1 LVGRKALI
9 AILLSALSGGL
20 LSAAFEPV
28 GKWWVVPIAI
38 AVHMYALSLAK
49 RKILSAFI
57 FALTLNLIV
66 LHWSSTFVGSVPWV
80 ILAFGLSFFYL
91 PLALVSHWG
100 MTAYP
105 LIYIVMEECRNRFP
119 FGGFGW
125 VRIAYTQA
133 DAPIS
138 KIAAIGGASALSAL
152 AVLMGLILFYGAKRE
167 FSLITFVPFLFLL
180 VPLTLSVIS
189 ATNVLMIQGNVPQM
203 GLDFNSRAKAVF
215 TNHFE
220 RTQEEL
226 AKDAN
231 VDLVLWPENS
241 VDVDP
246 FLNQD
251 VKQALDSIQKPLII
265 GAILGKGNNFLNT
278 SILWGGE
285 LPPIYIKQHLTPFGE
300 YIPLRSLASMIS
312 PYTDR
317 VTDFEPGQSQLLFTI
332 KEAVI
337 APIICFEL
345 VDDQLLH
352 EAALSSNILA
362 VQTNSATFGMSAESA
377 QQLSITRIRAIE
389 HGRNIV
395 SVSTTGYSAVID
407 YQGKVLKKTSMGTPD
422 TIRAEVDLL
431 QGQTPRDKAGDWALV
446 GTLFMLLAIA
456 RRAYALRR

>member
-1 LVGRKALI
+1 LVAL
-9 AILLSALSGGL
+9 LLSGLSGAL
-20 LSAAFEPV
+20 LSAAYEPV

-38 AVHMYALSLAK
+38 AVHMYALSLSN
-49 RKILSAFI
+49 RKILSTFI
-57 FALTLNLIV
+57 FAATLNLIV
-66 LHWSSTFVGSVPWV
+66 LHWSSTFVGSVPWI
-80 ILAFGLSFFYL
+80 ILALGLSIFYL
-91 PLALVSHWG
+91 PLALVSRWG
-100 MTAYP
+100 MTSYP
-105 LIYIVMEECRNRFP
+105 LIFIMLEEVRNRFP

-133 DAPIS
+133 DAPFS
-138 KIAAIGGASALSAL
+138 KIAAIGGASGLSAL
-152 AVLMGLILFYGAKRE
+152 AVLSGLILYFGAKRE
-167 FSLITFVPFLFLL
+167 FSLITFLPFLLL
-180 VPLTLSVIS
+180 FVPVNLTVTS
-189 ATNVLMIQGNVPQM
+189 ATNVLMVQGNVPQM

-215 TNHFE
+215 NNHFE
-220 RTQEEL
+220 RTQVEL
-226 AKDAN
+226 AKDSN
-231 VDLVLWPENS
+231 VDFVLWPENS

-246 FLNQD
+246 FVNQD
-251 VKQALDSIQKPLII
+251 VKKALDSVQKPLII
-265 GAILGKGNNFLNT
+265 GAILGKGNKFLNT

-300 YIPLRSLASMIS
+300 YIPLRSLASLIS

-317 VTDFEPGQSQLLFTI
+317 VTDFEPGQAQVLF
-332 KEAVI
+332 KVKDAVI

-377 QQLSITRIRAIE
+377 QQLSITRVRAIE

-407 YQGKVLKKTSMGTPD
+407 YQGTVLQQTSMGTAD

-431 QGQTPRDKAGDWALV
+431 QGQTPRDKAGDWALIGV
-446 GTLFMLLAIA
+446 LFALMLIA
-456 RRAYALRR
+456 RRAYT